1 MESIFYPA
9 DDWVSVIVYSKI
21 SQPQYV
27 VGDFQQVHI
36 FVCADLTF
44 YVVLAFNFL
53 AYQST

>member
-1 MESIFYPA
+1 MESIFYSA
-9 DDWVSVIVYSKI
+9 DDWVSAIVYSKI

-27 VGDFQQVHI
+27 VGDFQQVCI

-53 AYQST
+53 DYQST